1 MTTSSDSSERRS
13 DAAWRS
19 PLAWTV
25 LLPRWSSDSPPT
37 WSRRT
42 GRFARWSANPW
53 CSCTRDRRRW
63 RSIPFHPGVPAVSP
77 DLLDFRLVLNRG
89 AVFGI
94 GQGRRVAF
102 VVFTTVAIVV
112 ALAASR
118 MDPATRVPRT
128 RRRAHPR
135 RWPRQPLRPPRVRR
149 PGLPAHVP
157 RRDLPLGFSWP
168 RGDTEVFPWVFNVA
182 DVELLVGMCLLLI
195 HVHLVD
201 RRAKRDEVASSTPTN
216 EGSAARGLQEA
227 EEQLVR
233 HRVGQVVG
241 VERSVETERTH
252 REPADRAQCPP
263 VPRTPR
269 APARLRT

>member
-1 MTTSSDSSERRS
+1 MTMSSDSSERRS

-25 LLPRWSSDSPPT
+25 LLVVVVVGLASDLVSKD
-37 WSRRT
+37 WA
-42 GRFARWSANPW
+42 F
-53 CSCTRDRRRW
+53 
-63 RSIPFHPGVPAVSP
+63 RSVVGEPVVLVYEDIVAGGDPIPFHPGVPAVSP

-112 ALAASR
+112 ALA
-118 MDPATRVPRT
+118 VFGGWT
-128 RRRAHPR
+128 RRRAF
-135 RWPRQPLRPPRVRR
+135 L
-149 PGLPAHVP
+149 AHVAIGLILAGGLGNLYDRLVFGAVRDFLHMFP
-157 RRDLPLGFSWP
+157 RRDLPLGLSWP

-201 RRAKRDEVASSTPTN
+201 RRAKRDEVASSTPTS
-216 EGSAARGLQEA
+216 EKPAARGLQEA
-227 EEQLVR
+227 E
-233 HRVGQVVG
+233 
-241 VERSVETERTH
+241 
-252 REPADRAQCPP
+252 
-263 VPRTPR
+263 
-269 APARLRT
+269 